1 MIFQSFSQL
10 LQNNPS
16 QHYSFESIAMQITP
30 LNLFQFLP
38 EVPHVDLEQRSAQG
52 ARFRWGKVVPA
63 VGEWWGSTRG
73 SPRAGSKQELE
84 PGMVGGGASAV
95 QQHGRRWQWRP
106 RPRLRRGKLV
116 MGRPREGSTGP
127 GGLGV
132 LGSAAQGRV
141 RAARDEQQHAID
153 GMAVERARKQ
163 RERARR
169 RRA

>member
-1 MIFQSFSQL
+1 M
-10 LQNNPS
+10 
-16 QHYSFESIAMQITP
+16 
-30 LNLFQFLP
+30 
-38 EVPHVDLEQRSAQG
+38 DLEQRSAQG
-52 ARFRWGKVVPA
+52 ARFRWGKAVPA

-95 QQHGRRWQWRP
+95 QQHERRWWRC
-106 RPRLRRGKLV
+106 PRLRRGRLV
-116 MGRPREGSTGP
+116 MGRPRKGSTGP

-132 LGSAAQGRV
+132 LGGAAQGRV

-163 RERARR
+163 RERART